1 MRGSTSVKAFAFVLL
16 ALMLAGCN
24 AKNSIKI
31 DTETLH
37 FIDEFNRTRLFHG

>member
-1 MRGSTSVKAFAFVLL
+1 MRGSTSVKAFALVLL
-16 ALMLAGCN
+16 VLLVAGCN